1 MKLTIGFRTGA
12 MVLPTVMSAFDMN
25 IFAPME
31 IKEDV
36 RLTGK
41 NSSDGDVVE
50 MSNALYPSGNQP
62 DFCFDQNT
70 LQYNMTLTDVSKTLF
85 LWLVDRGVLSHHL
98 DGILELGTFR
108 IVCHN
113 VSKAA

>member
-1 MKLTIGFRTGA
+1 ML
-12 MVLPTVMSAFDMN
+12 LPTVMSVFDVN

-50 MSNALYPSGNQP
+50 MSNALYPAAISRT
-62 DFCFDQNT
+62 F
-70 LQYNMTLTDVSKTLF
+70 VS
-85 LWLVDRGVLSHHL
+85 S
-98 DGILELGTFR
+98 
-108 IVCHN
+108 
-113 VSKAA
+113 